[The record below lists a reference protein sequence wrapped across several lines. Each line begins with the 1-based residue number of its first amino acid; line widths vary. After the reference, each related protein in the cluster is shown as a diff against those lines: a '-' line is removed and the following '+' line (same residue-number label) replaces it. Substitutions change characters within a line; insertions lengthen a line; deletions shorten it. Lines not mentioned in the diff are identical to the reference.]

1 MKGSIRKSAEGY
13 YIAIVTQGSGMV
25 ESGESGLLPLEFG
38 DRFLVPAQTD
48 ALSYSSE
55 EGMQLI
61 LAYPPK

>member
-1 MKGSIRKSAEGY
+1 VKGSIRKSAEGY

-25 ESGESGLLPLEFG
+25 ESKGSDSLPLEFG

-48 ALSYSSE
+48 ALSYASE

-61 LAYPPK
+61 LSYPPK